1 MQSFDDVKNVWSLV
15 KDKMKEDFSQ
25 TTLDLWFGNLEL
37 VSLTDSRAVFLINSD
52 FKKNIIINKY
62 LDVISSHMSEVIGFD
77 VETVIISN
85 EKGMVDINEI
95 QQMSGGFSDPQIQ
108 TDKNTSLSDSVS
120 SVSSDAAVSV
130 ASRNEAVKYMSKEYT
145 FDNFIVGNSN
155 KFAHAAC
162 IAVANNPSTA
172 YNPLFIYGQSGL
184 GKTHLMYAITNQIT
198 KNNPNVNIIYIKGE
212 EFTNQLIDSISK
224 QHTLKFRDKYRSADV
239 LLIDDIQF
247 IAGKESTQEEFFHTF
262 NSLYEEHKQIILTS
276 DRPPRDIKT
285 LEDRLKTRFEWGLI
299 VDIQPPDIELR
310 MAIIKKKASGMDIQI
325 SNEVVTYLADRLK
338 SNIRQLEGAI
348 KKIGAISFLTGS
360 PVTMEI
366 ARNAI
371 SDLLSGSEP
380 VNVTIDKIFGAVSK
394 RYNIPLETLKGK
406 KRTDDIANARH
417 ICIYLLRTLTE
428 LSLSSIGGLFSRDHT
443 TVLSSIR
450 KIEKEISENTITE
463 TEINELIKEIK
474 G

>member
-1 MQSFDDVKNVWSLV
+1 MQSLDDVKNVWSLV

-25 TTLDLWFGNLEL
+25 TTLDLWFGNLDL
-37 VSLTDSRAVFLINSD
+37 ISLTESRAVFMINSD
-52 FKKNIIINKY
+52 FKRNIIINKY
-62 LDVISSHMSEVIGFD
+62 HDIISTHMADILGFEV
-77 VETVIISN
+77 EIIILSN
-85 EKGMVDINEI
+85 EKGLVDIEGI
-95 QQMSGGFSDPQIQ
+95 EQISASVPQPQSITSVSPSFSGEKD
-108 TDKNTSLSDSVS
+108 NLSMDSSAYHNDSV
-120 SVSSDAAVSV
+120 
-130 ASRNEAVKYMSKEYT
+130 KYVSKEYT

-184 GKTHLMYAITNQIT
+184 GKTHLMYAITNQISI
-198 KNNPNVNIIYIKGE
+198 NFPNSNIIYIKGE

-224 QHTLKFRDKYRSADV
+224 QHTIKFRDKYRNADV

-310 MAIIKKKASGMDIQI
+310 MAIIKKKAAAMDLRLP
-325 SNEVVTYLADRLK
+325 NDVVTYLADRLK

-348 KKIGAISFLTGS
+348 KKIAAMSFLTGS
-360 PVTMEI
+360 EVTLEL
-366 ARNAI
+366 AKNAI

-380 VNVTIDKIFGAVSK
+380 VNVTIDKIFNTVSK
-394 RYNIPLETLKGK
+394 RYNIPTEVIKSK
-406 KRTDDIANARH
+406 KRTDNIANARH
-417 ICIYLLRTLTE
+417 ICIYLLRSLTE
-428 LSLSSIGGLFSRDHT
+428 LSLSSIGSIFSRDHT
-443 TVLSSIR
+443 TILSSVR
-450 KIEKEISENTITE
+450 KIEKDIEQNPLFE
-463 TEINELIKEIK
+463 TEISDLIKEVK